1 MRLRMVDFCNAEV
14 ILNANVRLK
23 QEIVEILQTVQVTG
37 GVEVNAHRYLQHA
50 FQQRGWKSEVLVSQR
65 TLRRHFFD
73 LYKDRVAIEIEF
85 SNREN
90 LYRDYFRFLL
100 AEHEGM
106 IDVGVIITWDPRQQ
120 TLPAEVVEVP
130 GSGRADLQQAG
141 DDLGWI
147 RLWYRIPIWVIGLS

>member
-1 MRLRMVDFCNAEV
+1 MVDYCNAEV
-14 ILNANVRLK
+14 ILNANLRLK
-23 QEIVEILQTVQVTG
+23 QEIVEILQTVHVMG
-37 GVEVNAHRYLQHA
+37 GVEINAHRYLQEA
-50 FQQRGWKSEVLVSQR
+50 FKQRGWKSEVLVSDR
-65 TLRRHFFD
+65 TMRRHFFD

-120 TLPAEVVEVP
+120 PELLEVP
-130 GSGRADLQQAG
+130 ANGRADLQQAR

>member
-1 MRLRMVDFCNAEV
+1 MVDYCNAEV
-14 ILNANVRLK
+14 ILNANVRVK
-23 QEIVEILQTVQVTG
+23 QEIVEILQTVQLAG
-37 GVEVNAHRYLQHA
+37 GVEVNPHRYLQDA
-50 FQQRGWKSEVLVSQR
+50 FKERGWKSEVLVSQE

-106 IDVGVIITWDPRQQ
+106 IDVGVIITWDPRQPSPE
-120 TLPAEVVEVP
+120 LVEVP
-130 GSGRADLQQAG
+130 APGRADLQQAR